1 MGAKLL
7 GRTYRLV
14 RTRSLYLLDTTV
26 LIDVARRK
34 EPATSWLGDT
44 LRRSDQVCVSAVT
57 VAEFFAGV
65 RPAQRIEWQRFI
77 DGLTHWD
84 VTREIAIRAGT
95 LRYDLARQGR
105 AILILDALIAATA
118 IAYGASLA
126 TANIKDFSVPGLA
139 TLRLGR

>member
-1 MGAKLL
+1 MF
-7 GRTYRLV
+7 
-14 RTRSLYLLDTTV
+14 LLDTTV

-44 LRRSDQVCVSAVT
+44 LRRTDQVCVSAVA
-57 VAEFFAGV
+57 VAEFFAGL
-65 RPAQRIEWQRFI
+65 RPVQRVEWQSFI

-84 VTREIAIRAGT
+84 VTKEIAIRAGI

-105 AILILDALIAATA
+105 TILIPDALIAATA
-118 IAYGASLA
+118 IVYGAPLA

-139 TLRLGR
+139 ILRLAR